1 MLDGKNFL
9 AMWNET
15 YKMVV
20 ASQLIAL
27 HTRQMLAREAEQESH
42 RFMVQLSIKEFTV
55 INCIITMVQLILSI
69 SISISIGV
77 LKYAK
82 STNDI

>member
-1 MLDGKNFL
+1 MVKTSWQCR
-9 AMWNET
+9 M
-15 YKMVV
+15 KMVV

-27 HTRQMLAREAEQESH
+27 HTRRMLAREVEQESH

-69 SISISIGV
+69 SISIGV
-77 LKYAK
+77 LKYAY